1 MTGENVLDIVTGMD
15 NNNLLCNFSHILTG
29 YIGSETFL
37 NAISEVVDRV
47 KEKSPE
53 AKYVCD
59 PVMGDDGKFYV
70 PKELAGLFKSKIIP
84 KAYMITPNQFEAE
97 MLT

>member
-1 MTGENVLDIVTGMD
+1 ME
-15 NNNLLCNFSHILTG
+15 NNNLLQNFTHILTG

-47 KEKSPE
+47 MAKSPE

-70 PKELAGLFKSKIIP
+70 PKELVELFITKIIP

-97 MLT
+97 